1 MIETS
6 LCVTSYNR
14 PERLREV
21 LSSFFVTNLYDLN
34 KLELII
40 VDNGSTDKAVTDFI
54 KSYSPDCKY
63 TYILN
68 EKNDYPNCLRYS
80 KIQAREIAEGKYFI
94 DCPDDHVFVAKA
106 PWIEECIARIDSEP
120 TVGCINHYAFPFYR
134 FGKQN
139 NKMVIDKNNPNFSV
153 SSLKGYSD
161 FHVMSR
167 QTYENIGEYEYKLG
181 RHAEGEYMK
190 RSLDK
195 GYFRNLMV
203 NPVSICMDDGK
214 FGEGKNGFRLLK
226 PIEKDDYNSRLIE
239 FMRKRYPFRASFPIH
254 NEALIYFC
262 IKNGHIEVKI

>member
-1 MIETS
+1 
-6 LCVTSYNR
+6 
-14 PERLREV
+14 
-21 LSSFFVTNLYDLN
+21 
-34 KLELII
+34 
-40 VDNGSTDKAVTDFI
+40 
-54 KSYSPDCKY
+54 
-63 TYILN
+63 
-68 EKNDYPNCLRYS
+68 
-80 KIQAREIAEGKYFI
+80 
-94 DCPDDHVFVAKA
+94 
-106 PWIEECIARIDSEP
+106 
-120 TVGCINHYAFPFYR
+120 
-134 FGKQN
+134 
-139 NKMVIDKNNPNFSV
+139 
-153 SSLKGYSD
+153 
-161 FHVMSR
+161 MSR